1 MPFKNIEITPS
12 QYNQNYTNKRTQ
24 IYKGFSTVNSTS
36 QSSKLYDFD
45 LVKQNLLNHFNT
57 KKGSRVM
64 NPEFGTIIWD
74 LIMEPLT
81 EDNKNLLL
89 TDIKTIC
96 NFDPRSYPLKIN
108 INEYEKGFLI
118 EITMNMKNTDQ
129 TEVIKLAFDQQL
141 GLQVQ

>member
-1 MPFKNIEITPS
+1 MPFKNIEINPS
-12 QYNQNYTNKRTQ
+12 QFSQTYTDSVSQ
-24 IYKGFSTVNSTS
+24 IYKGFSTIDPKNT
-36 QSSKLYDFD
+36 SSKLYDFE
-45 LVKQNLLNHFNT
+45 LIKQNILNHFNT

-81 EDNKNLLL
+81 EDNKNLLVD
-89 TDIKTIC
+89 DIKTIC
-96 NFDPRSYPLKIN
+96 NFDPRAYPLKIN

-118 EITMNMKNTDQ
+118 EITLNMKNINQVD
-129 TEVIKLAFDQQL
+129 VLRLAFDQQL